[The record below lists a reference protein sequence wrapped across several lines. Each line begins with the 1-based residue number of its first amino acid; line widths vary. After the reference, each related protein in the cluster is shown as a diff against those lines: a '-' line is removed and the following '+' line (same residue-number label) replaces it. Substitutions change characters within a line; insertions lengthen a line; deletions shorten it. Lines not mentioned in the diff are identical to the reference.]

1 MNSFYIYFQR
11 QPANIAYFLI
21 TINGMTYN
29 QSLFS
34 NLSTNPLLIS
44 TINQANSQLLCPNQT
59 QMIPNQNSI
68 DDFYVPCPIP
78 QM

>member
-1 MNSFYIYFQR
+1 
-11 QPANIAYFLI
+11 
-21 TINGMTYN
+21 MTYN

-44 TINQANSQLLCPNQT
+44 TINQANNQLLCPNQT
-59 QMIPNQNSI
+59 QIIPNQNSI

>member
-1 MNSFYIYFQR
+1 LFNR

-29 QSLFS
+29 QTSIQDLSS
-34 NLSTNPLLIS
+34 NPILIS
-44 TINQANSQLLCPNQT
+44 TIIQTNNQLLCPNQT
-59 QMIPNQNSI
+59 RILLTQYSI
-68 DDFYVPCPIP
+68 QDFYTSCPIP